1 MSSLSIKRSYS
12 TKKEQGSNNR
22 GEQTVYVHKQLLM
35 LHLPTFILLTKFLLH
50 FKVDMTSVGKKKK
63 NGNLVISCQLLMETK
78 PQIAG
83 NMCEDFI

>member
-35 LHLPTFILLTKFLLH
+35 LHLPTFILLTKF
-50 FKVDMTSVGKKKK
+50 FSWQKKK